1 MDSDLQSLWAMMT
14 VVFQQAIL
22 TTNRIIL
29 RPWRESDREPFA
41 RMNAD
46 PRVMEFF
53 AMRLSR
59 EESDAM
65 VDRIETHFREHGF
78 GLWAAELL
86 RDGAF
91 VGFVGFDIPSYE
103 APYSVE
109 IGWRLAVEHW
119 GQGLATEGAQAVV
132 GYGFQTL
139 RFPEIVATTVP
150 ANTRS
155 RRVMEKLGMTHD
167 STNDFEHPCLPEGH
181 LLRRHVLYRLR
192 RSDWQPPPGEDG
204 TGRDVL

>member
-1 MDSDLQSLWAMMT
+1 MT
-14 VVFQQAIL
+14 VVIQTIL
-22 TTNRIIL
+22 TTDRLIL
-29 RPWRESDREPFA
+29 RPWRESDREPLA

-53 AMRLSR
+53 ASRLSS
-59 EESDAM
+59 EESDAI
-65 VDRIETHFREHGF
+65 VDRIETHFRQHGF
-78 GLWAAELL
+78 GLWAAELR

-91 VGFVGFDIPSYE
+91 VGFVGFDVPSYE

-109 IGWRLAVEHW
+109 LGWRLAREQW

-139 RFPEIVATTVP
+139 GFREIVATTVP

-155 RRVMEKLGMTHD
+155 RRVMEKLGMTYD
-167 STNDFEHPCLPEGH
+167 SADDFEHPLLSEGH
-181 LLRRHVLYRLR
+181 PLRRHVLYRLR
-192 RSDWQPPPGEDG
+192 RLDWQPQPGRKTTRG
-204 TGRDVL
+204 PQRGL

>member
-1 MDSDLQSLWAMMT
+1 MMT
-14 VVFQQAIL
+14 VVSQTAIL
-22 TTNRIIL
+22 TTNRLIL
-29 RPWRESDREPFA
+29 RSWRRSDREPFA

-53 AMRLSR
+53 AMRLSP
-59 EESDAM
+59 EESDSM
-65 VDRIETHFREHGF
+65 LERIETHFRQNGF
-78 GLWAAELL
+78 GLWAAELR

-109 IGWRLAVEHW
+109 LGWRLAREHW

-132 GYGFQTL
+132 GYGFRTL
-139 RFPEIVATTVP
+139 AFREIVATTVP

-167 STNDFEHPCLPEGH
+167 SADDFEHPLLPEGH
-181 LLRRHVLYRLR
+181 ALRRHVLYRLR
-192 RSDWQPPPGEDG
+192 RLDWQLQPGRKISATERG
-204 TGRDVL
+204 L